1 MHTADY
7 DEISDDQ
14 MRQDDNY
21 EKKSHFS
28 HESRQ

>member
-1 MHTADY
+1 MMHTADY

-21 EKKSHFS
+21 EKKITLQS
-28 HESRQ
+28 